1 MDPTHLAFAQHV
13 DGERSIREI
22 AERVALSGVLAAA
35 DQAELE
41 YMGLELFEGLW
52 RMDFIAVDLS
62 SASR

>member
-1 MDPTHLAFAQHV
+1 
-13 DGERSIREI
+13 
-22 AERVALSGVLAAA
+22 VLAAA